1 MEQWNDFNKNK
12 WNQEINVS
20 DFIKTNY
27 QSYNESNDFLEQT
40 TSKTDKVWNK
50 CTKLLKEE
58 LKKGVLDIDVT
69 RASGINSYDA
79 GYIDKEN
86 EVIVGLQT
94 DAPLK
99 RIINPYGG
107 IRMVYNSLKAYNYEL
122 DKTLDTYSISKNP

>member
-1 MEQWNDFNKNK
+1 MEQWNDFKKNK

-58 LKKGVLDIDVT
+58 
-69 RASGINSYDA
+69 
-79 GYIDKEN
+79 
-86 EVIVGLQT
+86 
-94 DAPLK
+94 
-99 RIINPYGG
+99 
-107 IRMVYNSLKAYNYEL
+107 
-122 DKTLDTYSISKNP
+122 